1 MKPANKSGD
10 LITQFMERKELL
22 PLDNMTR
29 EQRRKYREHSIAAR
43 KKYRKISPQRLE
55 RRERRD
61 IQFGRKVAV
70 KPTDV
75 DVDEGAVEDD
85 FSHDDDVEVE
95 APVATPRR
103 AGRVRPA
110 RVTRER
116 PTKTETEAEAD
127 VEASEEKPTEKPRE
141 KPATPR
147 TQVREKIRMTVRA
160 APSDAQG
167 ADKPM
172 KKKSFSKVDK
182 GEVKLKKS
190 EIRYANSFREK
201 KPFTNEYSKTST
213 FSFDL
218 KGARKLQEDKPANF
232 KNDFSYNDNNAP
244 KPFTGRPK
252 TKFGKVVGSKATAKS
267 AFRKDFSFDKEGDNE
282 KPPTVR
288 RKKSEFLRRSPK

>member
-1 MKPANKSGD
+1 VIVKPANKSGD

-29 EQRRKYREHSIAAR
+29 EQRKKYREHSIAAQ

-116 PTKTETEAEAD
+116 PTKTETETEA
-127 VEASEEKPTEKPRE
+127 EKPTEKPA
-141 KPATPR
+141 PPR
-147 TQVREKIRMTVRA
+147 TQVREKVRVTVRA
-160 APSDAQG
+160 APSDVQG

-182 GEVKLKKS
+182 GEVKLKRS

-201 KPFTNEYSKTST
+201 KPFTNDYSKTSS
-213 FSFDL
+213 FSFDV
-218 KGARKLQEDKPANF
+218 KGARKIRDDKPANF

-267 AFRKDFSFDKEGDNE
+267 AMWKDFSFDKEGDKE

>member
-1 MKPANKSGD
+1 VIVKPANKSGD

-29 EQRRKYREHSIAAR
+29 EQRRKYREHSIAVQ

-75 DVDEGAVEDD
+75 DVDVDEGAVEDD
-85 FSHDDDVEVE
+85 FSHDNDVEVE

-116 PTKTETEAEAD
+116 PTKTETETEAEDSA
-127 VEASEEKPTEKPRE
+127 ETPTEKPRE

-147 TQVREKIRMTVRA
+147 TQVREKVRVTVRE
-160 APSDAQG
+160 APSNARG
-167 ADKPM
+167 DKPIR
-172 KKKSFSKVDK
+172 KKSFSKVDK
-182 GEVKLKKS
+182 GVVKLKKS
-190 EIRYANSFREK
+190 EIRYAKSFREK
-201 KPFTNEYSKTST
+201 KPFTNDYS
-213 FSFDL
+213 DQHL
-218 KGARKLQEDKPANF
+218 LI
-232 KNDFSYNDNNAP
+232 
-244 KPFTGRPK
+244 
-252 TKFGKVVGSKATAKS
+252 
-267 AFRKDFSFDKEGDNE
+267 
-282 KPPTVR
+282 
-288 RKKSEFLRRSPK
+288 

>member
-1 MKPANKSGD
+1 MG
-10 LITQFMERKELL
+10 TV
-22 PLDNMTR
+22 
-29 EQRRKYREHSIAAR
+29 Y
-43 KKYRKISPQRLE
+43 
-55 RRERRD
+55 
-61 IQFGRKVAV
+61 

-116 PTKTETEAEAD
+116 PTKTETEEEAEAS
-127 VEASEEKPTEKPRE
+127 AEKPRE
-141 KPATPR
+141 KPRGKPATPR
-147 TQVREKIRMTVRA
+147 TQVREKVRVTIRA

-167 ADKPM
+167 ADNPM

-218 KGARKLQEDKPANF
+218 KGARKIREDKPANF

-244 KPFTGRPK
+244 KPFTGRLK

-267 AFRKDFSFDKEGDNE
+267 SMRKDYSFDKEGDNE
-282 KPPTVR
+282 KPHTVR
-288 RKKSEFLRRSPK
+288 RKKSDFLRRSPK

>member
-1 MKPANKSGD
+1 MKPANKSGN
-10 LITQFMERKELL
+10 LITQFLERKELL

-29 EQRRKYREHSIAAR
+29 EQRKKYREHSIAAL

-75 DVDEGAVEDD
+75 DVDEGAAEDD
-85 FSHDDDVEVE
+85 FNHDDDVEVE
-95 APVATPRR
+95 APVAAPRR

-116 PTKTETEAEAD
+116 PTKTETETET
-127 VEASEEKPTEKPRE
+127 EASAEKLTE

-147 TQVREKIRMTVRA
+147 TQVREKVRTTVRA

-182 GEVKLKKS
+182 GEVKLKRS
-190 EIRYANSFREK
+190 EIKYSNSFREK

-213 FSFDL
+213 FSFDVK
-218 KGARKLQEDKPANF
+218 KGVKKAREDKPVNF

-244 KPFTGRPK
+244 KPSTGRPK
-252 TKFGKVVGSKATAKS
+252 TKFGKVVGSKANSRS
-267 AFRKDFSFDKEGDNE
+267 AIRKDFSFDKDTDREN
-282 KPPTVR
+282 PPTVR